1 MERPLSGRAPKVRT
15 PAGTVDTHMH
25 FYTDRHKG
33 QPGGPPPPM
42 PATIEHY
49 RQLQKWLGLE
59 YVVIVQPNA
68 YQLDNGCLL
77 ECLEELGPVAR
88 AIVAIKPDISDKEL
102 NRMHE
107 LGVRG
112 VRDRP

>member
-1 MERPLSGRAPKVRT
+1 MERPLSGRAPNVRT

-25 FYTDRHKG
+25 FYTDRYKG
-33 QPGGPPPPM
+33 QPGGPPPPI

-68 YQLDNGCLL
+68 SNY
-77 ECLEELGPVAR
+77 
-88 AIVAIKPDISDKEL
+88 
-102 NRMHE
+102 
-107 LGVRG
+107 
-112 VRDRP
+112 